1 MQVTLVIQGHQSPTV
16 VAVLLPD
23 LLAQGEQEGGGGG
36 GGATAASQEWVG
48 EEYRGG
54 EVYYCTLHQSGQQ
67 DHYMA
72 GHTCCRY
79 GLAAFLQAGWYEQ
92 QGQDNHMEK

>member
-1 MQVTLVIQGHQSPTV
+1 MC
-16 VAVLLPD
+16 D

-36 GGATAASQEWVG
+36 ATQLLRSGLGRSTG
-48 EEYRGG
+48 EGRCITALY
-54 EVYYCTLHQSGQQ
+54 TSHQH
-67 DHYMA
+67 DHDMA